1 MANYMQLAATQQ
13 VKVGAGKLYGI
24 FVSAASIGDIGT
36 GTLNGTLTV
45 YDSGAKD
52 TNNPKIS
59 NTITLTAGASYLNS
73 SEGLF
78 FSKGLY
84 IVLGGTSAEFTVTYE

>member
-24 FVSAASIGDIGT
+24 FVSATSS
-36 GTLNGTLTV
+36 GTLVV

-52 TNNPKIS
+52 TNDPKIS
-59 NTITLTAGASYLNS
+59 NTITLTAGNSYLNFPS
-73 SEGLF
+73 GLF

-84 IVLGGTSAEFTVTYE
+84 IVLGGTSAQFTVAYE